1 VAARGVWFL
10 GNDRCGCCVYCVWQ
24 CQSERVFRQLGVLCS
39 SAAFCADFRFF
50 FWVFFVCVSFSDESW
65 CSLGSHSTLDFFF
78 NTFSCASSD
87 GGYAVRDNILFVGF
101 AFLFNA
107 GYFPQFFRLFLRLRY
122 ISVFLELN
130 ATSTSTTSKL
140 AYFFFFFANFSLL
153 SVSISICFAVE
164 ISSRFVVFSV
174 EIISRF
180 VVFFFLLLGQVFF
193 S

>member
-1 VAARGVWFL
+1 M
-10 GNDRCGCCVYCVWQ
+10 
-24 CQSERVFRQLGVLCS
+24 QSRE
-39 SAAFCADFRFF
+39 
-50 FWVFFVCVSFSDESW
+50 SFYF
-65 CSLGSHSTLDFFF
+65 GFFF

-140 AYFFFFFANFSLL
+140 ADVFFFANFSLL